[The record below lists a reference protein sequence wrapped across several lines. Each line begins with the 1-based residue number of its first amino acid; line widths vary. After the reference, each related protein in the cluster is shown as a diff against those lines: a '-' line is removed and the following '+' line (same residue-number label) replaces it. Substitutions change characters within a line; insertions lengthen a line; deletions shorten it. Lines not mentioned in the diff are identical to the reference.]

1 MNTMTCI
8 AMIRR
13 ITTLTSIRMTEV
25 TYCPSFL
32 FTGHFLPCYRREA
45 QPEQEQAQA
54 AGCHQRKSGR

>member
-25 TYCPSFL
+25 THCPSFL
-32 FTGHFLPCYRREA
+32 FTGHFLPCYRRQT
-45 QPEQEQAQA
+45 QPEQEQGQA